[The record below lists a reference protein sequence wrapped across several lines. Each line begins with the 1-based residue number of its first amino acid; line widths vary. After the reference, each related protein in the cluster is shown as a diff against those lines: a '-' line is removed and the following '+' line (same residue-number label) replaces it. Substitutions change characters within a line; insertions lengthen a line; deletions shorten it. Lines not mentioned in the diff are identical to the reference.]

1 MDAREILEQA
11 RDQLTVRRVF
21 GDPIDRDGA
30 TVVPVAVVRGGGGG
44 GEQGG
49 ESSRWGGGW
58 GGEARPA
65 GVFIIRG
72 DRVRW
77 QPAVDVNR
85 VILGGQLVFVVALLV
100 LRSIARMRRR

>member
-1 MDAREILEQA
+1 
-11 RDQLTVRRVF
+11 
-21 GDPIDRDGA
+21 
-30 TVVPVAVVRGGGGG
+30 VVRGGGGG
-44 GEQGG
+44 SEQGG
-49 ESSRWGGGW
+49 EGARRGGGW

-85 VILGGQLVFVVALLV
+85 VILGGQLVLVVALLV